1 MSGADPDLG
10 GVLAALDGLLAA
22 CEIPYSLIGGIAAS
36 ALGQPRFTHDVDA
49 LIMYAQET
57 VVEVLGTAPAHGFI
71 ARRAN
76 PEFFAREF
84 KLVLLRHETTGVNVD
99 LLLGLFDF
107 ERELIAKAK
116 RAAVLGGRFPLPR
129 PDDLLIMK
137 LVAARPQD
145 IADSRALL
153 ATGTIVDNA
162 RVLDFVTQFAA
173 VLESPELVEGAKKML
188 DEAKK
193 KLPPGKPRTRGKKK

>member
-1 MSGADPDLG
+1 
-10 GVLAALDGLLAA
+10 
-22 CEIPYSLIGGIAAS
+22 
-36 ALGQPRFTHDVDA
+36 
-49 LIMYAQET
+49 MYAPET
-57 VVEVLGTAPAHGFI
+57 AVGILGAAPAHGFI

-107 ERELIAKAK
+107 ERELIARAK

-145 IADSRALL
+145 IVDARALL
-153 ATGTIVDNA
+153 ATGKIADNA
-162 RVLDFVTQFAA
+162 RVLDFVTQMPQSLKARNLSR
-173 VLESPELVEGAKKML
+173 VRSN
-188 DEAKK
+188 
-193 KLPPGKPRTRGKKK
+193 

>member
-1 MSGADPDLG
+1 MSSADRLLG
-10 GVLAALDGLLAA
+10 DVLVALDGLLGD
-22 CEIPYSLIGGIAAS
+22 CKIPYSLIGGIAAS
-36 ALGQPRFTHDVDA
+36 ALGQPRLTHDVDA
-49 LIMYAQET
+49 LIMFAPET
-57 VVEVLGTAPAHGFI
+57 VRKILDAAPAHGFTV
-71 ARRAN
+71 RKAN

-84 KLVLLRHETTGVNVD
+84 KLVLLRHDATRVNVD

-107 ERELIAKAK
+107 ERELIAMAK

-129 PDDLLIMK
+129 LDDLLIMK

-153 ATGTIVDNA
+153 ATGTIVDSA

-173 VLESPELVEGAKKML
+173 VLECPELVTGAEIL
-188 DEAKK
+188 LREAKK
-193 KLPPGKPRTRGKKK
+193 KPPSGKRKSRVNK